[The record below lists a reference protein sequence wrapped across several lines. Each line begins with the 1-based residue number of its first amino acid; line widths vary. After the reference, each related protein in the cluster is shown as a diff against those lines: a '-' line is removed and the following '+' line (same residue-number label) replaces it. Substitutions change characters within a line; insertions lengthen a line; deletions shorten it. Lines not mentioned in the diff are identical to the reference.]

1 MSYKLHQI
9 NNGGQKIQAHS
20 VYLDTI
26 HLVMILTSI
35 MQVTPDKVTL
45 CYQAV
50 KTEKWD
56 TSIKEGYTEKSD
68 ISLLDKLN

>member
-1 MSYKLHQI
+1 
-9 NNGGQKIQAHS
+9 
-20 VYLDTI
+20 
-26 HLVMILTSI
+26 MILTSI